1 MRILIASDTHG
12 RDETLEKAIK
22 ASGKL
27 DLLIHAGDV
36 HNSEDYIR
44 AIAGCPAQIVR
55 GNNDYFAPR
64 LPDELEF
71 TLGKYKVFLTHGYTY
86 CVNAGYET
94 LRREAR
100 VRGVDIVI
108 FGHTHRPL
116 IEEKKD
122 LIVLNPGSLSYPR
135 QQGSEATYILMTL
148 DENGKAVF
156 ELKTVPW

>member
-12 RDETLEKAIK
+12 RDQTLEKAIK

-36 HNSEDYIR
+36 HQSEDYIR
-44 AIAGCPAQIVR
+44 AIAECPVQMVA
-55 GNNDYFAPR
+55 GNNDFFVQ
-64 LPDELEF
+64 LPSELEF
-71 TLGKYKVFLTHGYTY
+71 MVGDYKVFLTHGHTY

-94 LRREAR
+94 IRREAR
-100 VRGVDIVI
+100 ARGVDIVI

-116 IEEKKD
+116 IEEKED

-135 QQGSEATYILMTL
+135 QEGAEATYILMKL
-148 DENGKAVF
+148 DENGKAGF
-156 ELKTVPW
+156 ELKTVPR

>member
-12 RDETLEKAIK
+12 RDQTLEKAIK

-36 HNSEDYIR
+36 HQSEDYIR
-44 AIAGCPAQIVR
+44 AIAECPVQMVA
-55 GNNDYFAPR
+55 GNNDFFAR
-64 LPDELEF
+64 LPGELEF
-71 TLGKYKVFLTHGYTY
+71 MVGDYKVFLTHGHTY

-94 LRREAR
+94 IRREAR
-100 VRGVDIVI
+100 ARGVDIVI

-116 IEEKKD
+116 IEEKED

-135 QQGSEATYILMTL
+135 QEGAEATYILMKL
-148 DENGKAVF
+148 DENGKAGF
-156 ELKTVPW
+156 ELKTVPR

>member
-12 RDETLEKAIK
+12 RDKTLEMAIK

-36 HNSEDYIR
+36 HQSEDYIR
-44 AIAGCPAQIVR
+44 AIAECPVQMVA
-55 GNNDYFAPR
+55 GNNDYFSR
-64 LPDELEF
+64 LPGELEF
-71 TLGKYKVFLTHGYTY
+71 MVGAYRVFLTHGHTY

-100 VRGVDIVI
+100 ARGADIVI

-116 IEEKKD
+116 IEERED

-135 QQGSEATYILMTL
+135 QEGGEATYILMTVNEEG
-148 DENGKAVF
+148 DADF
-156 ELKTVPW
+156 QLKTVPR